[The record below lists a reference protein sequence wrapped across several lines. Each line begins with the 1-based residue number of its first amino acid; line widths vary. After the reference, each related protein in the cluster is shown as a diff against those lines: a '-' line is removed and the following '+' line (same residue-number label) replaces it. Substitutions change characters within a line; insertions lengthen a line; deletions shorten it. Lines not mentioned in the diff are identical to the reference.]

1 MFPPVDKVVRSCP
14 CRRRPFRGGARREDN
29 QGGGAI
35 GPVIVSLTVALE
47 SRRFSQAVY
56 RSLQYQLGHALG

>member
-1 MFPPVDKVVRSCP
+1 MSPPAHSW
-14 CRRRPFRGGARREDN
+14 GARREDN

-47 SRRFSQAVY
+47 SRRFIQAVY